1 MGTRYTGYFSTR
13 YSTTDGKL
21 SPGEVSPV
29 RSTTAEP
36 RTPILV
42 EGWTRDT
49 KTGRL
54 LCPKPHALAHD
65 PNESHGARW
74 LGWDEALALADE
86 PALQRLLLKAKRAA
100 RPAG

>member
-1 MGTRYTGYFSTR
+1 VGTRYTGYFSTG

-21 SPGEVSPV
+21 SPGEVSPA

-42 EGWTRDT
+42 EGWAKNT

-54 LCPKPHALAHD
+54 LCPRHHALAHD
-65 PNESHGARW
+65 PTYPTNPTAHGELRFV
-74 LGWDEALALADE
+74 
-86 PALQRLLLKAKRAA
+86 KRT
-100 RPAG
+100 